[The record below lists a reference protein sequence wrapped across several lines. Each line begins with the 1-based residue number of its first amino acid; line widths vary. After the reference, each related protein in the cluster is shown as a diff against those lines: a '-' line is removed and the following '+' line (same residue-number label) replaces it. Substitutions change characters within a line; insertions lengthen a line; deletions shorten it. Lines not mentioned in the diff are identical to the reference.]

1 VTRSMFFV
9 WPKAV
14 GSAGCS
20 RPAGL
25 EYPADRRI
33 GYYYSIIA
41 PALTTRCLRL
51 LAAAASTSIVAK
63 ERKFEGK
70 TMVKHGPDLK
80 LAANGRRL
88 QKKPCFTL
96 TNSVI
101 CDYRLSIGTA
111 VLWWPELSKRYGTV
125 TGCIAARTGFRHG

>member
-1 VTRSMFFV
+1 MTRSMFFV
-9 WPKAV
+9 WPTAV

-20 RPAGL
+20 RPAGR

-33 GYYYSIIA
+33 GYYSIIA

-51 LAAAASTSIVAK
+51 LAAAAPTSIVGK

-70 TMVKHGPDLK
+70 TMVKHEPDLK

-101 CDYRLSIGTA
+101 
-111 VLWWPELSKRYGTV
+111 
-125 TGCIAARTGFRHG
+125 